1 MSDLLKL
8 TIHKLPQDRRN
19 YASFIL
25 VWCAIISSNLSHAK
39 RIIWSMFT
47 K

>member
-8 TIHKLPQDRRN
+8 TIHKLPQDCRN

-25 VWCAIISSNLSHAK
+25 V
-39 RIIWSMFT
+39 
-47 K
+47 